1 MAVVTST
8 RSTLDIKFHIQ
19 DGTVAGDY
27 YTWKLNFPQGGTSS
41 TLTLNDVKAAFGFE
55 SNPKVTLKYYVD
67 TFGNP
72 TDTRLIDK
80 DGNIIDG
87 IDAAAI
93 VTTTTTKN
101 ELS

>member
-1 MAVVTST
+1 MAIVSST

-19 DGTVAGDY
+19 NGTVTGDY
-27 YTWKLNFPQGGTSS
+27 YTWKLNYPLGGASS
-41 TLTLNDVKAAFGFE
+41 SLTLQDVKAALGFE
-55 SNPKVTLKYYVD
+55 NNQKITLKYFVD
-67 TFGNP
+67 TYGNP
-72 TDTRLIDK
+72 DSKLTDK
-80 DGNIIDG
+80 EGNVIDG